1 LRPIFVCVKPQ
12 VLIMGQVKPQFET
25 YARIKVVGI
34 GGSGNNAIERMIT
47 SGIQGVE
54 FIAINTDAQAL
65 HNNPASVKVHVGR
78 SLTRGLGAGMNAEI
92 GRQAAI
98 DTKEDIQ
105 AALKGADMVFIACGM
120 GGGTGTGASPVVADI
135 ARELGALVVA
145 VVTKPF
151 LFEGA
156 QRMRVAEEGLSSLKD
171 RVDSLIT
178 IPNDRILSIIDR
190 NTPMTQAF
198 QIVDDV
204 LRQGVQGISDLITD
218 HSLINLDFADVKAV
232 MQNSGPALMGIG
244 LATGD
249 DRAIEAAKQ
258 AINSPLVEVSIE
270 GARGVLLNISGGTDL
285 TMAEVNEAARV
296 ITEHVDRDAKIIFG
310 AGITEKLKK
319 GEVKVTVVATGFS
332 GDYQP
337 GSHSAVPTHQST
349 PHNGNDYLVPEPPS
363 QPRPEEQL
371 QPRKQ
376 IEDPSASDEFD
387 IDIPAF
393 IRRKMR

>member
-1 LRPIFVCVKPQ
+1 MTQIR
-12 VLIMGQVKPQFET
+12 PQFET
-25 YARIKVVGI
+25 FARIKVCGV
-34 GGSGNNAIERMIT
+34 GGSGNNALMRMIE
-47 SGIQGVE
+47 SRIQGVE

-105 AALKGADMVFIACGM
+105 AALKGADMVFIACGL

-156 QRMRVAEEGLSSLKD
+156 QRMRVAEEGLNILKD
-171 RVDSLIT
+171 KVDSLIT

-232 MQNSGPALMGIG
+232 MLNSGPALMGIG

-258 AINSPLVEVSIE
+258 AISSPLVEVSIE
-270 GARGVLLNISGGTDL
+270 GAKGVLLNVSGGADL
-285 TMAEVNEAARV
+285 TMSEVNDAARV

-337 GSHSAVPTHQST
+337 SARTVVAGGSSPAPDT
-349 PHNGNDYLVPEPPS
+349 DYLRAERPS
-363 QPRPEEQL
+363 FQPAAAPQRPNGGEQPR
-371 QPRKQ
+371 RQ
-376 IEDPSASDEFD
+376 IVDEKATDEFD

>member
-1 LRPIFVCVKPQ
+1 MAQI
-12 VLIMGQVKPQFET
+12 KPQFET
-25 YARIKVVGI
+25 YARIKVVGV
-34 GGSGNNAIERMIT
+34 GGSGNNALSRMID

-65 HNNPASVKVHVGR
+65 HNNPATGKVHIGR

-105 AALKGADMVFIACGM
+105 SALKGADMVFIACGL
-120 GGGTGTGASPVVADI
+120 GGGTGTGAAPVVADI
-135 ARELGALVVA
+135 ARELDALTVA
-145 VVTKPF
+145 VITKPF

-156 QRMRVAEEGLSSLKD
+156 QRMRVAEDGLNILKEK
-171 RVDSLIT
+171 VDSLIT
-178 IPNDRILSIIDR
+178 IPNDRILSIIER
-190 NTPMTQAF
+190 NTPMTEAF

-218 HSLINLDFADVKAV
+218 HSLINLDFADVQAV

-244 LATGD
+244 QATGE
-249 DRAIEAAKQ
+249 DRAIEAAKI

-270 GARGVLLNISGGTDL
+270 GARGVLLNVSGGPDL

-310 AGITEKLKK
+310 AGITEKLRK
-319 GEVKVTVVATGFS
+319 GEVKVTVIATGFS
-332 GDYQP
+332 SDYQP
-337 GSHSAVPTHQST
+337 AARTGLSNGPAPERDIMQSDTPPGGPQDVPQK
-349 PHNGNDYLVPEPPS
+349 
-363 QPRPEEQL
+363 
-371 QPRKQ
+371 KQ
-376 IEDPSASDEFD
+376 IEDPSANDEFD

>member
-1 LRPIFVCVKPQ
+1 
-12 VLIMGQVKPQFET
+12 MGQIKPQFET
-25 YARIKVVGI
+25 YARIKVVGA

-65 HNNPASVKVHVGR
+65 HNNPASVKVHIGR

-105 AALKGADMVFIACGM
+105 GALKGADMVFIACGL
-120 GGGTGTGASPVVADI
+120 GGGTGTGGAPVIADI
-135 ARELGALVVA
+135 AKELGALTVA

-156 QRMRVAEEGLSSLKD
+156 QRMRVAEEGLNTLKD
-171 RVDSLIT
+171 KVDSLIT
-178 IPNDRILSIIDR
+178 IPNDRILSIIER
-190 NTPMTQAF
+190 NTPMTKAF

-244 LATGD
+244 KATGE
-249 DRAIEAAKQ
+249 DRAIEAAKI
-258 AINSPLVEVSIE
+258 AISSPLVEVSIE
-270 GARGVLLNISGGTDL
+270 GAKGVLLNVSGGTDL

-310 AGITEKLKK
+310 AGITEKLAK

-332 GDYQP
+332 SDYQP
-337 GSHSAVPTHQST
+337 MGGPSGPASLSVPDTAD
-349 PHNGNDYLVPEPPS
+349 DYLQPEPS
-363 QPRPEEQL
+363 APEPQK
-371 QPRKQ
+371 KQ